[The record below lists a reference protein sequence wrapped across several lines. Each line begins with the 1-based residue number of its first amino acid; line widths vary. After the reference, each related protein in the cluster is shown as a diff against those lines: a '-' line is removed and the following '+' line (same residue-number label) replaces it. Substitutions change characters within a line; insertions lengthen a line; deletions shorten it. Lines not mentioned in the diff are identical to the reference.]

1 MNDEEN
7 LMIKSG
13 TQISMKYQNNVK
25 YLREE
30 CDCINFKG
38 IKFLIK
44 QN

>member
-30 CDCINFKG
+30 CDCIN
-38 IKFLIK
+38 
-44 QN
+44 